1 MGYSGKSWQIMVNI
15 LYTTFICPCLHFS
28 GLCIKDD
35 TPDRGFRFREA
46 LHGVTKAPEMGEN
59 NETEVWDPVLITESW
74 APNDPLVIW

>member
-1 MGYSGKSWQIMVNI
+1 MVNHGKSTVYYFY
-15 LYTTFICPCLHFS
+15 LSLFAFL
-28 GLCIKDD
+28 GVDVKDD
-35 TPDRGFRFREA
+35 TSDRGFRFREA